1 MKWTVS
7 KRITVAFTIS
17 LALLLFNAAVGIF
30 ALRRSTSEYEDAVR
44 QQKSVLV
51 AALEARA
58 TFQNANLGYLFYVLE
73 PKDQWANQRV
83 VWFDSARTML
93 AQLADSVSTAEAR
106 EIWRSTASQLA
117 QWDTGTRASMAAA
130 QRGNLPEALRIRD
143 AQVIP
148 VRDALNATM
157 ARGMTM
163 ARDRTT
169 AIVNDAETEASRLI
183 WLVIIASTLAFV
195 IAILTAYL
203 LNRAVSQP
211 LQRAT
216 GVLAS
221 TAAEIVASTNQQ
233 AASATETSAAVT
245 ETVATVDEVAQTA
258 EHATQRAKAVA
269 DLANRAAE
277 IGKAGRAA
285 VEESVTGMGQ
295 LRDQVGSI
303 SESIVVLAEQ
313 AQAIGEIIATVTEIA
328 EQTNLLAL
336 NAAVEAARAGEQG
349 RGFAVVAAE
358 VRSLADEAKKAT
370 VQVRQI
376 LGEIQRATSAAV
388 TTTEHGNR
396 QVASG
401 SQQLTAAGETIRA
414 LSEAVTEAAQAA
426 AQIVASAS
434 QQAAGMAQIRQAM
447 GNVHDATKQN
457 LAATRQAEAAAR
469 DLNTLGAGLLELVG
483 GNGQRTPVP
492 SAT

>member
-1 MKWTVS
+1 MKWTVG
-7 KRITVAFTIS
+7 KRITFAFAIS
-17 LALLLFNAAVGIF
+17 VALLLGNAAIGIV
-30 ALRRSTSEYEDAVR
+30 ALRDATTAYEGAVR
-44 QQKSVLV
+44 QQRAIL
-51 AALEARA
+51 ATALEARNS
-58 TFQNANLGYLFYVLE
+58 FQTANLNYLFYVLE
-73 PKDQWANQRV
+73 PIDKWATDRV
-83 VWFDSARTML
+83 VALDSARNMINR
-93 AQLADSVSTAEAR
+93 LADSATTARGRETWRSLPAQLTQWDASAR
-106 EIWRSTASQLA
+106 E
-117 QWDTGTRASMAAA
+117 SMAAA
-130 QRGNLPEALRIRD
+130 RRGSLPEALRIRD
-143 AQVIP
+143 SKVIP
-148 VRDALNATM
+148 ERDALNANM
-157 ARGMTM
+157 LRGMTIS
-163 ARDRTT
+163 RERT
-169 AIVNDAETEASRLI
+169 AEIVADAELETAHLI
-183 WLVIIASTLAFV
+183 QLVLITSAVALLL
-195 IAILTAYL
+195 AILTAWL
-203 LNRAVSQP
+203 LNRAVSRP
-211 LQRAT
+211 LQTAT
-216 GVLAS
+216 GILAS

-245 ETVATVDEVAQTA
+245 ETVTTVDEVAQTA
-258 EHATQRAKAVA
+258 EHAAQRAKAVA

-295 LRDQVGSI
+295 LKDQVGSI

-388 TTTEHGNR
+388 TTTENGNR

-401 SQQLTAAGETIRA
+401 SQQLSAAGETIRA

-469 DLNTLGAGLLELVG
+469 DLNTLGAGLMELVG
-483 GNGQRTPVP
+483 TNGERKPVF
-492 SAT
+492 SAA

>member
-7 KRITVAFTIS
+7 RRITVAFGIS
-17 LALLLFNAAVGIF
+17 VALLLFNAAVGVF
-30 ALRRSTSEYEDAVR
+30 ALRRSNAAYEGAVR
-44 QQKSVLV
+44 QQQAVLIQ
-51 AALEARA
+51 ALEARIK
-58 TFQNANLGYLFYVLE
+58 FQNANLGYLFYVLQPNE
-73 PKDQWANQRV
+73 KWAADRLIA
-83 VWFDSARTML
+83 FDSARTVL
-93 AQLADSVSTAEAR
+93 AQLADSVSTSEAR
-106 EIWRSTASQLA
+106 DTWRRASSLLG
-117 QWDTGTRASMAAA
+117 QWDGHSLSSMAAA

-143 AQVIP
+143 TQVAP
-148 VRDALNATM
+148 VRDDLRATM
-157 ARGMTM
+157 DRGMTL
-163 ARDRTT
+163 ARDRTSM
-169 AIVNDAETEASRLI
+169 IVRDAEAEASQLI
-183 WLVIIASTLAFV
+183 MLMVIASVLALVIG
-195 IAILTAYL
+195 ILTAYL

-211 LQRAT
+211 LQKAT
-216 GVLAS
+216 SILAS

-245 ETVATVDEVAQTA
+245 ETVTTVDEVAQTA
-258 EHATQRAKAVA
+258 EHAAQRAKAVA
-269 DLANRAAE
+269 DLANRAAD

-336 NAAVEAARAGEQG
+336 NAAVEAARAGDQG

-388 TTTEHGNR
+388 TTTEQGTR
-396 QVASG
+396 QVATG

-469 DLNTLGAGLLELVG
+469 DLNTLGAGLLDLVG
-483 GNGQRTPVP
+483 GDGQRAPVP
-492 SAT
+492 TAT

>member
-1 MKWTVS
+1 MKWTVGR
-7 KRITVAFTIS
+7 RITVAFTIS
-17 LALLLFNAAVGIF
+17 LLLLLVNATIGII
-30 ALRRSTSEYEDAVR
+30 ALRDAKSTYERAVR
-44 QQKSVLV
+44 QQREILV
-51 AALEARA
+51 TAEEARNN
-58 TFQNANLGYLFYVLE
+58 FQISNLNYLYYVLE
-73 PKDQWANQRV
+73 PIDKWATNQAV
-83 VWFDSARTML
+83 ALDSARTL
-93 AQLADSVSTAEAR
+93 VARLADSAVTVQGR
-106 EIWRSTASQLA
+106 ETWRSLPA
-117 QWDTGTRASMAAA
+117 QIADWDSKVQSSMAAA
-130 QRGNLPEALRIRD
+130 KRGNLQEALRIRD

-148 VRDALNATM
+148 RRDALNA
-157 ARGMTM
+157 AIIRGMTISREYT
-163 ARDRTT
+163 AR
-169 AIVNDAETEASRLI
+169 AVADAEAETSRLSV
-183 WLVIIASTLAFV
+183 LVLITSAVALLL
-195 IAILTAYL
+195 AILTAWL
-203 LNRAVSQP
+203 LNRAVSRP
-211 LQRAT
+211 LQSAT

-245 ETVATVDEVAQTA
+245 ETVATVDEVTQTA
-258 EHATQRAKAVA
+258 EHAAQRAKAVA

-285 VEESVTGMGQ
+285 VEESVSGMGQ
-295 LRDQVGSI
+295 LKDQVGSI
-303 SESIVVLAEQ
+303 SENIVALAEQ

-388 TTTEHGNR
+388 TSTEHGNR
-396 QVASG
+396 QATAG
-401 SQQLTAAGETIRA
+401 AQQLTAAGETIRA
-414 LSEAVTEAAQAA
+414 LSEAITEAAQAA

-469 DLNTLGAGLLELVG
+469 DLNTLGTGLMELVG
-483 GNGQRTPVP
+483 TNGDRRPVL
-492 SAT
+492 STT

>member
-7 KRITVAFTIS
+7 RRITVAFAIT
-17 LALLLFNAAVGIF
+17 LALLLFNAAVGIY
-30 ALRRSTSEYEDAVR
+30 ALRGSERAYTAAMR
-44 QQKSVLV
+44 QEREVLI
-51 AALEARA
+51 AALEARSR
-58 TFQNANLGYLFYVLE
+58 FQDANLRYLFYVLD
-73 PKDQWANQRV
+73 PKEQWASERSQFLSAARALLASLS
-83 VWFDSARTML
+83 DSA
-93 AQLADSVSTAEAR
+93 STTEAR
-106 EIWRSTASQLA
+106 EEWRTAQSA
-117 QWDTGTRASMAAA
+117 TERWDAAVRQSMAAA
-130 QRGNLPEALRIRD
+130 QAGRLPEALRIRD
-143 AQVIP
+143 TAVVP
-148 VRDALNATM
+148 ARDAIVGAM
-157 ARGMTM
+157 ERGMTI
-163 ARDRTT
+163 ARARTSE
-169 AIVNDAETEASRLI
+169 IVVDAGESARRLKWVLGLASLLA
-183 WLVIIASTLAFV
+183 LVIGFITAF
-195 IAILTAYL
+195 L
-203 LNRAVSQP
+203 LNRAVSGP

-221 TAAEIVASTNQQ
+221 TAAEILASTNQQ

-245 ETVATVDEVAQTA
+245 ETVTTVDEVTQTA
-258 EHATQRAKAVA
+258 DQAAQRARSVA
-269 DLANRAAE
+269 DLASRAAE

-285 VEESVTGMGQ
+285 VDQSVAGMAQ
-295 LRDQVGSI
+295 LTSQVGSI

-358 VRSLADEAKKAT
+358 VRSLADDARKAT

-388 TTTEHGNR
+388 TTTEQGTR
-396 QVASG
+396 QATAG
-401 SQQLTAAGETIRA
+401 SQQLAAAGETIRA
-414 LSEAVTEAAQAA
+414 LSEAVSEAAQAA

-434 QQAAGMAQIRQAM
+434 QQAAGMSQIRQAM

-469 DLNTLGAGLLELVG
+469 DLNVLGAGLLEIVG
-483 GNGQRTPVP
+483 TNGDRPHVT
-492 SAT
+492 TTR

>member
-7 KRITVAFTIS
+7 KRITVAFAIS
-17 LALLLFNAAVGIF
+17 LVLLAFNAAVGIY
-30 ALRRSTSEYEDAVR
+30 ALREAKDAYTAALR
-44 QQKSVLV
+44 QERVVLV
-51 AALEARA
+51 TALEARVK
-58 TFQNANLGYLFYVLE
+58 FQDANLDYLFYVLE
-73 PKDQWANQRV
+73 PKDRWATERGQSL
-83 VWFDSARTML
+83 DSARAL
-93 AQLADSVSTAEAR
+93 LSRLADSASTPEAQQL
-106 EIWRSTASQLA
+106 WRSAGSQVD
-117 QWDTGTRASMAAA
+117 QWDDGARRSMAAA
-130 QRGNLPEALRIRD
+130 QAGRLPEALRIRD
-143 AQVIP
+143 TDVMP
-148 VRDALNATM
+148 TRDAISSSM
-157 ARGMTM
+157 ARGMTIARQRTNEI
-163 ARDRTT
+163 ARD
-169 AIVNDAETEASRLI
+169 AGLAAHRLM
-183 WLVIIASTLAFV
+183 WVLAIASLLAL
-195 IAILTAYL
+195 AIGLITAFL
-203 LNRAVSQP
+203 LNRAVSGP

-245 ETVATVDEVAQTA
+245 ETVTTVDEVAQTA
-258 EHATQRAKAVA
+258 EHAAQRAKAVA

-277 IGKAGRAA
+277 IGKAGRTA
-285 VEESVTGMGQ
+285 VEESVAGMAQ
-295 LRDQVGSI
+295 LKGQVGSI
-303 SESIVVLAEQ
+303 SESIVALAEQ

-388 TTTEHGNR
+388 ATTEQGTR
-396 QVASG
+396 QATSG
-401 SQQLTAAGETIRA
+401 SQQLAAAGETIRA

-434 QQAAGMAQIRQAM
+434 QQAAGMSQIRQAM

-457 LAATRQAEAAAR
+457 LAATRQAEAAAQ

-483 GNGQRTPVP
+483 GNGNRPLARA
-492 SAT
+492 SR

>member
-1 MKWTVS
+1 MKWTIS
-7 KRITVAFTIS
+7 KRITVAFAIS

-30 ALRRSTSEYEDAVR
+30 ALQRSRTAYHGAVR
-44 QQKSVLV
+44 QQGSVLV
-51 AALEARA
+51 AALEARGA
-58 TFQNANLGYLFYVLE
+58 FRNANLSYLFYVLE
-73 PKDQWANQRV
+73 PKDQWATQRV
-83 VWFDSARTML
+83 VALDSARTIL
-93 AQLADSVSTAEAR
+93 AQLGDSASTSEAR
-106 EIWRSTASQLA
+106 EIWRSTASQLTR
-117 QWDTGTRASMAAA
+117 WDGGARASMAAA
-130 QRGNLPEALRIRD
+130 QRGNLPEALRLRD

-148 VRDALNATM
+148 VRDSLNATM
-157 ARGMTM
+157 ARGMTI
-163 ARDRTT
+163 ARDRT
-169 AIVNDAETEASRLI
+169 ASIVDDAETEASRLI
-183 WLVIIASTLAFV
+183 WLVIIASTLAFL

-216 GVLAS
+216 GILAS

-245 ETVATVDEVAQTA
+245 ETVTTVDEVAQTA
-258 EHATQRAKAVA
+258 EHAAQRAKAVA

-277 IGKAGRAA
+277 IGKAGRVA

-295 LRDQVGSI
+295 LKDHVGSI

-483 GNGQRTPVP
+483 GNGQRAPVH
-492 SAT
+492 STT

>member
-7 KRITVAFTIS
+7 RRITIAFTMS
-17 LALLLFNAAVGIF
+17 LALLLFNAATGVF
-30 ALRRSTSEYEDAVR
+30 ALRRASTAYENALR
-44 QQKSVLV
+44 QQQSVLV
-51 AALEARA
+51 VALEARVN
-58 TFQNANLGYLFYVLE
+58 FQNANLYYLRYVLDPKE
-73 PKDQWANQRV
+73 PEAAARIAAL
-83 VWFDSARTML
+83 DSTRTTL
-93 AQLADSVSTAEAR
+93 AQLADSASTSQAR
-106 EIWRSTASQLA
+106 EIWRSTPSQVTE
-117 QWDTGTRASMAAA
+117 WDNYARASMAAA
-130 QRGNLPEALRIRD
+130 RGGNLREALRIRD
-143 AQVIP
+143 TQVTP
-148 VRDALNATM
+148 SRAAVNTTM
-157 ARGMTM
+157 ARGMTI
-163 ARDRTT
+163 ARDQT
-169 AIVNDAETEASRLI
+169 ASIVHDAETEASRLI

-203 LNRAVSQP
+203 LNRAVSRP

-216 GVLAS
+216 GILAS

-245 ETVATVDEVAQTA
+245 ETVTTVDEVAQTA
-258 EHATQRAKAVA
+258 EHAAQRAKAVA

-277 IGKAGRAA
+277 IGKAGRTA
-285 VEESVTGMGQ
+285 VEQSVTGMGE

-303 SESIVVLAEQ
+303 SESIVALAEQ

-388 TTTEHGNR
+388 TTTEQGNR
-396 QVASG
+396 QVAAG

-469 DLNTLGAGLLELVG
+469 NLNTLGVDLLELVG
-483 GNGQRTPVP
+483 GNGQRTPAL
-492 SAT
+492 SA

>member
-1 MKWTVS
+1 MKWTVAR
-7 KRITVAFTIS
+7 RIIVAFTLS
-17 LALLLFNAAVGIF
+17 LVVLLVNAMVSII
-30 ALRRSTSEYEDAVR
+30 ALRNARNTYESAVR
-44 QQKSVLV
+44 QQGEVLV
-51 AALEARA
+51 VAEEARNN
-58 TFQNANLGYLFYVLE
+58 FQTSILNYLYYVLE
-73 PKDQWANQRV
+73 PIDRWADDRLV
-83 VWFDSARTML
+83 ALDSAR
-93 AQLADSVSTAEAR
+93 AQVSRVADSAVSVQGR
-106 EIWRSTASQLA
+106 ETWRSVPA
-117 QWDTGTRASMAAA
+117 QMAAWDTSARLSMDAAK
-130 QRGNLPEALRIRD
+130 RGNLQEALRIRNTQVVPRRAAVD
-143 AQVIP
+143 AAMI
-148 VRDALNATM
+148 
-157 ARGMTM
+157 RGMTIS
-163 ARDRTT
+163 REYT
-169 AIVNDAETEASRLI
+169 AQVVADAQAETSRLI
-183 WLVIIASTLAFV
+183 ALVATTSALALLLG
-195 IAILTAYL
+195 ILTAWL
-203 LNRAVSQP
+203 LNRAVSRP
-211 LQRAT
+211 LQSAT
-216 GVLAS
+216 GILAS

-245 ETVATVDEVAQTA
+245 QTVATVDEVTQTA

-285 VEESVTGMGQ
+285 VDESVSGMGQ
-295 LRDQVGSI
+295 LKNQVGSI
-303 SESIVVLAEQ
+303 SESIVALAEQ
-313 AQAIGEIIATVTEIA
+313 AQAIGEIIATVTDIA

-388 TTTEHGNR
+388 TSTEHGNR
-396 QVASG
+396 QVTEG
-401 SQQLTAAGETIRA
+401 SQQLAAAGETIRT
-414 LSEAVTEAAQAA
+414 LSEAITEAAQAA

-469 DLNTLGAGLLELVG
+469 DLNTLGTGLMELVG
-483 GNGQRTPVP
+483 TNGDRK
-492 SAT
+492 SGLATT

>member
-1 MKWTVS
+1 MKWTIS
-7 KRITVAFTIS
+7 RRITVAFSIS
-17 LALLLFNAAVGIF
+17 VALLLFNAAVGIF
-30 ALRRSTSEYEDAVR
+30 ALRRAKAAYEGAVR
-44 QQKSVLV
+44 QQQAVLV
-51 AALEARA
+51 TALEARGR
-58 TFQNANLGYLFYVLE
+58 FQEANLNFLFYILE
-73 PKDQWANQRV
+73 PKDQWATVRLAAL
-83 VWFDSARTML
+83 DSARVML
-93 AQLADSVSTAEAR
+93 ARLADSASTSEAR
-106 EIWRSTASQLA
+106 EIWRLTSSQLT
-117 QWDTGTRASMAAA
+117 QWDAKVRESMTAA
-130 QRGNLPEALRIRD
+130 QGGNLPQALRIRD
-143 AQVIP
+143 SQVIP
-148 VRDALNATM
+148 LRDALSNSIG
-157 ARGMTM
+157 RGMTI
-163 ARDRTT
+163 ARDRTA
-169 AIVNDAETEASRLI
+169 AIVAGAEAESSRLI
-183 WLVIIASTLAFV
+183 MLVLVASLLALV
-195 IAILTAYL
+195 MAILTAYL

-211 LQRAT
+211 LQKAT

-245 ETVATVDEVAQTA
+245 ETVTTVDEVAQTA
-258 EHATQRAKAVA
+258 EHAAQRAKAVA
-269 DLANRAAE
+269 DLASRAAE

-285 VEESVTGMGQ
+285 VEESISGMGQ
-295 LRDQVGSI
+295 LKEQVGSI

-388 TTTEHGNR
+388 STTEHGNR

-401 SQQLTAAGETIRA
+401 SQQLAAAGETIRA

-469 DLNTLGAGLLELVG
+469 DLNTLGAGLMELVG
-483 GNGQRTPVP
+483 TNGQRTP
-492 SAT
+492 SYSTT

>member
-7 KRITVAFTIS
+7 RRITVAFAIS
-17 LALLLFNAAVGIF
+17 LALLLFNAAAGLF
-30 ALRRSTSEYEDAVR
+30 AVRHAKSSYEDAVR
-44 QQKSVLV
+44 QQREIL
-51 AALEARA
+51 AMALEARNE
-58 TFQNANLGYLFYVLE
+58 FLNANLYYLYYILE
-73 PKDQWANQRV
+73 PKDQWSTGRALAL
-83 VWFDSARTML
+83 DSARTL
-93 AQLADSVSTAEAR
+93 IARLGDSAVTVQGR
-106 EIWRSTASQLA
+106 ETWRSLPAELKE
-117 QWDTGTRASMAAA
+117 WDVSVRESMAASKA
-130 QRGNLPEALRIRD
+130 GKLQDALHLRD
-143 AQVIP
+143 SQVIP
-148 VRDALNATM
+148 LRDGLSVSM
-157 ARGMTM
+157 RRGIAISREYT
-163 ARDRTT
+163 ASKVAEAEKRT
-169 AIVNDAETEASRLI
+169 A
-183 WLVIIASTLAFV
+183 WLVWFVVIASILAF
-195 IAILTAYL
+195 ILAILIAYL
-203 LNRAVSQP
+203 LNRAVSRP
-211 LQRAT
+211 LQTAT

-245 ETVATVDEVAQTA
+245 ETVTTVDEVAQTS
-258 EHATQRAKAVA
+258 EHAAQRAKAVA

-285 VEESVTGMGQ
+285 VEESVVGMGQ
-295 LRDQVGSI
+295 LKDQVGSI

-328 EQTNLLAL
+328 EQTNILAL

-388 TTTEHGNR
+388 SITEHGNR

-447 GNVHDATKQN
+447 GSVHDATKQN

-469 DLNTLGAGLLELVG
+469 DLNTLGASLMELVG
-483 GNGQRTPVP
+483 TNGQQSPVF
-492 SAT
+492 SAK

>member
-1 MKWTVS
+1 MKWTVG
-7 KRITVAFTIS
+7 KRITIAFAIS
-17 LALLLFNAAVGIF
+17 IVLLLSNAAVGII
-30 ALRRSTSEYEDAVR
+30 ALRDTRDTYEAAVR
-44 QQKSVLV
+44 QQRSILV
-51 AALEARA
+51 TALEARNS
-58 TFQNANLGYLFYVLE
+58 FQTANLNYLFYVLE
-73 PKDQWANQRV
+73 PIDKWATDRTV
-83 VWFDSARTML
+83 ALDSARNMINR
-93 AQLADSVSTAEAR
+93 LADSAVTVQGR
-106 EIWRSTASQLA
+106 ETWRLLPAQLT
-117 QWDTGTRASMAAA
+117 QWDINVRASMAAA
-130 QRGNLPEALRIRD
+130 KRGNLPEALRIRD
-143 AQVIP
+143 SQVIP
-148 VRDALNATM
+148 QRDALTASMT
-157 ARGMTM
+157 RGMTISREFTA
-163 ARDRTT
+163 ARV
-169 AIVNDAETEASRLI
+169 AEAEAETSRLI
-183 WLVIIASTLAFV
+183 TLVVITSAVALLLAV
-195 IAILTAYL
+195 LTAWL
-203 LNRAVSQP
+203 LTRAVSRP
-211 LQRAT
+211 LQSAT

-245 ETVATVDEVAQTA
+245 ETVTTVDEVAQTA
-258 EHATQRAKAVA
+258 EHAAQRAKAVA

-295 LRDQVGSI
+295 LKDQVGSI

-388 TTTEHGNR
+388 NTTEHGNR

-401 SQQLTAAGETIRA
+401 SQQLAAAGETIRA

-469 DLNTLGAGLLELVG
+469 DLNTLGAGLMELVG
-483 GNGQRTPVP
+483 INGPRTA
-492 SAT
+492 SLSTA